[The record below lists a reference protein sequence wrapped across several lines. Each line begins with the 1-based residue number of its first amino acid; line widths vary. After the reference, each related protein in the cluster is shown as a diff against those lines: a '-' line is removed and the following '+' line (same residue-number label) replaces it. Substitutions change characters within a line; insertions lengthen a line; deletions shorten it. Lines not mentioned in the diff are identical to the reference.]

1 MIENIPTATQDAP
14 QSTWLP
20 SAEEL
25 TEFETLVSTEQL
37 DAVKE
42 KILSYHYSAQ
52 ADIIQHLRQ
61 KEQRILIAQILT
73 KEEQFDFWAE
83 LDESVRS
90 ELAQDLD
97 VEDVSSALKHLDSDD
112 AVALLEDID
121 DSEAREAAIER
132 LDAEDQ
138 HTLRSSL
145 AWPEDSA
152 GRLMQQD
159 FIALPAYYTVGDT
172 IDWFRQQSEEEDS
185 SIPESFYDIYLL
197 DPMYKPVGQVSLSKL
212 LRSQRNIKLAD
223 IINEE
228 LPLIT
233 ADTDQEDVAF
243 RFRQQD
249 LISAPVVDKNGRML
263 GVITVDD
270 VVDVIEE
277 VHEAD
282 FMALGGVQEEDLY
295 ERVQTTAKLR
305 IKWLLIN
312 MCTAALATF
321 VISLFENTIS
331 SIVVLAALMPIV
343 ASLGG
348 NAGSQT
354 LTIAVRALATKELG
368 AASAWRFVRKELFV
382 ALLNGLTI
390 AVVAGFF
397 TFLWQQNILLSVV
410 ISMALMVN
418 LITAGLFGA
427 LVPLALERFGI
438 DPAVSSSVL
447 LTAITDIMGFF
458 VFLSFASIILL

>member
-1 MIENIPTATQDAP
+1 MIENIQTSAQDTP
-14 QSTWLP
+14 QSPWLP

-25 TEFETLVSTEQL
+25 TEFEALVSGEQL
-37 DAVKE
+37 DAVKD
-42 KILSYHYSAQ
+42 KILNYHYSAQ

-61 KEQRILIAQILT
+61 KEHRALVAQILT
-73 KEEQFDFWAE
+73 QAEQFDFWAE
-83 LDESVRS
+83 LDESVRA

-97 VEDVSSALKHLDSDD
+97 IEDVSSALKNLDSDD
-112 AVALLEDID
+112 AVAILEDID
-121 DSEAREAAIER
+121 DSKTREAAIEL

-138 HTLRSSL
+138 HALRSSL

-152 GRLMQQD
+152 GRLMQQN

-172 IDWFRQQSEEEDS
+172 IDWFRLQAEEETS
-185 SIPESFYDIYLL
+185 NIPEEFYEIYLL
-197 DPMYKPVGQVSLSKL
+197 DPMYKLVGQVSLSDL
-212 LRSQRNIKLAD
+212 LRSQRNIKLTD
-223 IINEE
+223 ITHDE
-228 LPLIT
+228 LPLIA

-249 LISAPVVDKNGRML
+249 LISAPVVDQNGRML

-282 FMALGGVQEEDLY
+282 FMALGGVHEEDLY
-295 ERVQTTAKLR
+295 EKVQTTAKLR
-305 IKWLLIN
+305 VKWLLIN
-312 MCTAALATF
+312 MCTAAIATF
-321 VISLFENTIS
+321 VIALFESTIN
-331 SIVVLAALMPIV
+331 SIVILAALMPIV

-368 AASAWRFVRKELFV
+368 AANAWRFVRKELLV
-382 ALLNGLTI
+382 ALLNGVAI

-397 TFLWQQNILLSVV
+397 TFLWQQNILLSAV
-410 ISMALMVN
+410 IGMALIVN

-427 LVPLALERFGI
+427 IVPLALERFGI
-438 DPAVSSSVL
+438 DPAIASSIL
-447 LTAITDIMGFF
+447 LTAITDIIGFF
-458 VFLSFASIILL
+458 VFLSFASLILL